1 MDRYMTIKLMGVHH
15 IMVTVGDIEVAK
27 QFYES
32 VLGLVETECPVKDG
46 NRVWYKLGNQE
57 LHVNLHNNHRAGI
70 SHFALSIEPG
80 KYHAY
85 YNQVKNSGYEKVTES
100 HLYEADGLH
109 RFYVDDP
116 FDNTIEVTDG
126 QINT

>member
-1 MDRYMTIKLMGVHH
+1 MSIKLMGVHH

-32 VLGLVETECPVKDG
+32 VLGLEETECPVKDG
-46 NRVWYKLGNQE
+46 KRVWYKLGNQE
-57 LHVNLHNNHRAGI
+57 LHVNLLKNHRAGI
-70 SHFALSIEPG
+70 SHVALSIEPG
-80 KYHAY
+80 KYHDY
-85 YNQVKNSGYEKVTES
+85 YKQIKSTGYEKITES

-116 FDNTIEVTDG
+116 FDNTVEVTDG
-126 QINT
+126 QINS